1 MITKLQCKKLKGISM
16 LDFMIAAGIFLLV
29 FAFLVNY
36 MTGYMTTPKGT
47 SDVARLRSEA
57 FSLLSIADRG
67 AEPANWPELKA
78 DSSTVLLMHFNNNTL
93 DYSGL
98 GNNGTNYGANC
109 SLAVAGRF
117 YSACSFDGVNDY
129 ILMNDSNSLDNSDKL
144 TIEAWVYPKTLD
156 GVARAIISKRV
167 AINNQHSYD
176 LFFRTDNKLF
186 IDVVGSDNRFNT
198 ISSFSINTWYHIVLV
213 YDGTLASDQIS
224 KVYING
230 ILDKTSYEISSSIP
244 NYQSNLTIGTLDA
257 GDGRFFNGTIDEVAI
272 YNRTLS
278 AAEIYEHYS
287 SGLKR
292 LGLSTKAYRFFIKVN
307 NSLPFQ
313 INQSAN
319 MTNLTSELVT
329 FNLTDMGFSPDYN
342 SFAIYN
348 ESNSTLPYMLN
359 GSNVTFSTAININE
373 TKWFTVYFDDDSY
386 FSNASAAIT
395 GVNNL
400 TETVFPAA
408 SLQLLQYKKINEL
421 SNSNYTL
428 IKNGT
433 DIKNSFKITI
443 TDADTNASVLSYGPA
458 LPRIGNIIALQRYAV
473 YQNSTAGIRNGK
485 IIVNVW

>member
-359 GSNVTFSTAININE
+359 GSNVTFAAAVNINE
-373 TKWFTVYFDDDSY
+373 TKWFTIYFDDDSY
-386 FSNASAAIT
+386 FVNASAAIT